1 MAVESTS
8 VGSPKRF
15 GGRHAVVIGGSMAG
29 MLASR
34 VLSAHF
40 ERVTLL
46 ERDRF
51 PDKTE
56 PRKGVP
62 QEQHSHGLLQKAVDI
77 LEGYFPGLF
86 EQLISAGGN
95 AVDMSEAAW
104 FHFGNWQA
112 RSEPGLTLYIQ
123 SRPLFDS
130 VVRSRLPG
138 IPNLRILDECE
149 VVKPV
154 ASENRSILRGVEI
167 RRRKQE
173 GTELLEADLVVDAS
187 GRGSRMPRWLE
198 ELGLPR
204 VEESHVRI
212 EVGYASRRY
221 RKPKNVVT
229 NWKAMSIYPTPP
241 KETRMGALSPVEG
254 DIWLVSQAGSLGD
267 HPPNDDAGFLEFARS
282 LPQPHLYEILKRAEP
297 LTPIAVHKF
306 PSNMRRHYER
316 LRLPEGLVVLGD
328 ALCSFNPL
336 YGQGITLSA
345 LAATTLDECLAAQ
358 PQGQLAGLGQRFQA
372 RAASVLELPW
382 LMATSEDLI
391 YPSVEGPRPLWW
403 KMMQGYANRLH
414 ERAAYDSVVSTT
426 FAKMMHMTA
435 SPLLLVSPQIVMRA
449 LSAPRGSGGGTP
461 PVLQFT
467 DSPAQSGGSVTS
479 VG

>member
-1 MAVESTS
+1 
-8 VGSPKRF
+8 
-15 GGRHAVVIGGSMAG
+15 MAG

-46 ERDRF
+46 ERDRHSG
-51 PDKTE
+51 TE

-62 QEQHSHGLLQKAVDI
+62 QEQHAHGLLKKAVDLI
-77 LEGYFPGLF
+77 EGYFPGLF
-86 EQLISAGGN
+86 EQLVSAGAN
-95 AVDMSEAAW
+95 VWDMSEAAW

-112 RSEPGLTLYIQ
+112 RSQPGLTMYTQ
-123 SRPLFDS
+123 SRPLLDS
-130 VVRSRLPG
+130 VIRGRLPD
-138 IPNLRILDECE
+138 IHNLTLLDECE
-149 VVKPV
+149 VVKLV
-154 ASENRSILRGVEI
+154 ANETRSLIRGVEL

-173 GTELLEADLVVDAS
+173 ATEVLEADLVVDAS

-198 ELGLPR
+198 DLGLPR

-221 RKPKNVVT
+221 RKPKNLVT
-229 NWKAMSIYPTPP
+229 NWKALSIYPTPP
-241 KETRMGALSPVEG
+241 KETRMGALSPIEE

-267 HPPNDDAGFLEFARS
+267 HPPNDEAGYLEFARS

-297 LTPIAVHKF
+297 LTPIATHKF

-316 LRLPEGLVVLGD
+316 LKLPEGLLVLGD
-328 ALCSFNPL
+328 AMCSFNPL

-345 LAATTLDECLAAQ
+345 LAANTLEGCLAVQ
-358 PQGQLAGLGQRFQA
+358 PQGDLAGLGARFQSKV
-372 RAASVLELPW
+372 ASVLELPW

-403 KMMQGYANRLH
+403 KMMQGYASRLH
-414 ERAAYDSVVSTT
+414 ERAAYDSVVSTN
-426 FAKMMHMTA
+426 FAKMMHMTS
-435 SPLLLVSPQIVMRA
+435 SPLLLVSPQMVMRA
-449 LSAPRGSGGGTP
+449 FSAPRGSGGGTP

-467 DSPAQSGGSVTS
+467 DAPAQSGGSVAN